1 MIPAIEAQRVAT
13 GEADGPVLVLGNS
26 LGTDHTMWK
35 SAVTELE
42 ALRPGVRVLAWDL
55 PGHGASPAATG
66 PFSIAE
72 LADAVLAAVDA
83 EFGETTPFVYAGD
96 SVSGEVGFELASR
109 NLERLRAAVPVCSAP
124 RIGTPDTWAD
134 RAELVRG
141 QGLAPL
147 VESTRERWF
156 GPGFADAH
164 PELAE
169 PMLETL
175 RGADPESYALICEA
189 LAHFDA
195 WAALPDTLTRVH
207 VVLGDADQA
216 VPVDQARTV
225 ADKAGNAEVTVIPGV
240 GHQAPVEAPAEIA
253 ATLSTELG

>member
-1 MIPAIEAQRVAT
+1 MNPAIETQRAAT

-35 SAVTELE
+35 AAVTELE
-42 ALRPGVRVLAWDL
+42 TLRPGVRVLTWDL

-66 PFSIAE
+66 PLSIAD
-72 LADAVLAAVDA
+72 LADAVLAVVGA
-83 EFGETTPFVYAGD
+83 EFGETASFVYAGD
-96 SVSGEVGFELASR
+96 SVSGQVGFELASR
-109 NLERLRAAVPVCSAP
+109 NLERLRVVVPVCSAP

-134 RAELVRG
+134 RAELVRS

-156 GPGFADAH
+156 GPGFAEAH
-164 PELAE
+164 PEIAE

-175 RGADPESYALICEA
+175 RGVDPESYAFICEA

-195 WAALPDTLTRVH
+195 WAALPGTLTRVH

-216 VPVDQARTV
+216 VPVDQAATV
-225 ADKAGNAEVTVIPGV
+225 ADKAGNADVTVIPGV
-240 GHQAPVEAPAEIA
+240 GHQAPVEAPQQVA
-253 ATLSTELG
+253 AILARELG